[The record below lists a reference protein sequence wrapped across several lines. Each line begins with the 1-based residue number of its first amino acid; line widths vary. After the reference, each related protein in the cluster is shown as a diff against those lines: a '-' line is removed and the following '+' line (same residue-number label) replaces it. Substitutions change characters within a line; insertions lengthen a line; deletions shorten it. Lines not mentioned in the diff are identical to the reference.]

1 MLQNTYIQNYNLE
14 QITHRYANTM
24 TDRRIAVLNI
34 TTKHQKY
41 FVVDRPYQ
49 FSNFGLILIT
59 SGKCE
64 ITINLEPTLVKKDD
78 LLVVL
83 SNQFFEIKNF
93 TDDFSVKTLFV
104 DSALFL
110 EAGFH
115 IKSANLMDFFSSNH
129 AKVISLDRPTALALK
144 YNLKR
149 IAQLSFFNKNIF
161 AKELILTYFSTLIY
175 EIGDFYNKQIKST
188 ESTKLIRKES
198 LAKDFLLLVAS
209 YFKTEKRV
217 DFYAEQLFI
226 SRKHLTKIISEVFKK
241 TPKQILSETILLEAK
256 ILLKNPNNSISD
268 VASELNFT
276 DNSVFSKFFKTHVG
290 ISPREYK
297 SLN

>member
-1 MLQNTYIQNYNLE
+1 MLQNTYIQNYNLD

-41 FVVDRPYQ
+41 FVRNRPYQ
-49 FSNFGLILIT
+49 FANFGLILIT

-64 ITINLEPTLVKKDD
+64 ITINLEPTIVKKDD

-93 TDDFSVKTLFV
+93 TQDFTVKTLFV

-115 IKSANLMDFFSSNH
+115 LKSTNLMGFFSSSH
-129 AKVISLDRPTALALK
+129 AKVISLDRQIAFILK

-149 IAQLSFFNKNIF
+149 IAHLSFFNKNIF

-175 EIGDFYNKQIKST
+175 EIADFYNKQVKQSDN
-188 ESTKLIRKES
+188 TKLIRKES
-198 LAKDFLLLVAS
+198 LSKDFLLLVAKH
-209 YFKTEKRV
+209 FKTQKRV
-217 DFYAEQLFI
+217 DFYADHLYI
-226 SRKHLTKIISEVFKK
+226 SRKHLTKIITEVFKK
-241 TPKQILSETILLEAK
+241 TPKQILIETLILEAK
-256 ILLKNPNNSISD
+256 ILLKNPNNSIND
-268 VASELNFT
+268 VVSELNFT
-276 DNSVFSKFFKTHVG
+276 DNSVFSKFFKLHTG
-290 ISPREYK
+290 RSPREYK
-297 SLN
+297 NEN